1 VPGSATAEALARV
14 RATCLALP
22 ETSER
27 PTHGAQGFFIRGSR
41 CFAMFMDDHHGDGRI
56 ALWCAAPDGM
66 QAALVESAPEQ
77 YFVPPYVGH
86 RGWLGVRLDRG
97 LDWDD
102 VAGALEDAWLE
113 RAPKRLR
120 DAIGSG

>member
-1 VPGSATAEALARV
+1 MPGSETAEALERV
-14 RATCLALP
+14 RAVCLALP
-22 ETSER
+22 ECSER
-27 PTHGAQGFFIRGSR
+27 LTHGAQGFFVRDSR
-41 CFAMFMDDHHGDGRI
+41 CFAMLLDDHHGDGRL

-66 QAALVESAPEQ
+66 RAALVESSPVQ

-86 RGWLGVRLDRG
+86 RGWLGIRLDRG

-113 RAPKRLR
+113 RAPIRLR
-120 DAIGSG
+120 ASVRPS